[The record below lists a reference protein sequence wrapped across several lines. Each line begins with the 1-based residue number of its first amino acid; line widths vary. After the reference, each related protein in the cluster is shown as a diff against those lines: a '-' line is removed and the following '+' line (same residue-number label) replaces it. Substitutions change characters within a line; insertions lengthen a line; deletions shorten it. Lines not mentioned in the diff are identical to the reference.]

1 MGRMNEGFASD
12 QLKQKITEYKKRQK
26 EGLVETYAE
35 ATGEKIEEGNLGLSK
50 EMVAAGA
57 VDRRSTLMDELA
69 FLKSEQSRR
78 IETE

>member
-35 ATGEKIEEGNLGLSK
+35 ATGEKIEEGNFEK
-50 EMVAAGA
+50 NKKW
-57 VDRRSTLMDELA
+57 R
-69 FLKSEQSRR
+69 K
-78 IETE
+78 